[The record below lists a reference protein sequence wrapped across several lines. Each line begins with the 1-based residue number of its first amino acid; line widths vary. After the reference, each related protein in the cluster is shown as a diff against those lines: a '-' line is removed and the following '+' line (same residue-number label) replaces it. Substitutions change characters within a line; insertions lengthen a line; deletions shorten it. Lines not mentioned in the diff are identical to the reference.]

1 MNPDVNKIFNKFK
14 EDKINLANH
23 KLDLNLVDDLNKVRK
38 DSVLLEQE
46 IKEINDIIGVN
57 RKYARD
63 AFKDQEKSKK
73 AFDKASA
80 ETQKLNRQFIEAK
93 GELEKA
99 ERKHKGDIE
108 RRERFIKNAE
118 RFVNKRKPLLKQAFK
133 NISFFD
139 KMIGKAEK
147 AAKELGMKIPTAS
160 FSQMRAKLDKLT
172 RIL

>member
-133 NISFFD
+133 NS
-139 KMIGKAEK
+139 
-147 AAKELGMKIPTAS
+147 
-160 FSQMRAKLDKLT
+160 
-172 RIL
+172 